1 MRKSFFQQSV
11 SLLPTIKVIIYTT
24 YKCTTKQYAH
34 KLHCPI
40 RSRAQLHAHNYTH
53 THNNHNGHIQWHTT
67 RLAAPHKCPTH
78 ATVASITVNSRP
90 LKKPW
95 QCIIYWSVQLGSK
108 NGCMSFTVKQIMCS
122 HWQATC
128 SHMMAF
134 HTALCMWT
142 NGVQSTPHMWYCRS
156 SLRQRANW
164 SWWALM

>member
-1 MRKSFFQQSV
+1 MGGH
-11 SLLPTIKVIIYTT
+11 SLSISLRIW
-24 YKCTTKQYAH
+24 
-34 KLHCPI
+34 
-40 RSRAQLHAHNYTH
+40 AQLHAHRCTH
-53 THNNHNGHIQWHTT
+53 KHNSHKWHST

-78 ATVASITVNSRP
+78 ATVGSITVNSRP

-95 QCIIYWSVQLGSK
+95 QCIYWMPQVRVLWAVLEAQLYTGVCSWDQ
-108 NGCMSFTVKQIMCS
+108 NGRISLTVKQKMCS
-122 HWQATC
+122 HWQAMC

-164 SWWALM
+164 SWWAFM